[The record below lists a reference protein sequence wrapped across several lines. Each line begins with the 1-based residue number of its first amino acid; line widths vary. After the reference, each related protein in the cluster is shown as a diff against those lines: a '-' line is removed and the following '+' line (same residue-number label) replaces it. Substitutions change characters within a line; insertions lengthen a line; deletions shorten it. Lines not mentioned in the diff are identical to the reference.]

1 MSLMHVNIVNL
12 DISVVIL
19 TVFAVFIVEIPIV
32 VFLTPRL
39 VVAWIRRNAGRIV
52 EDMLADEKVKE
63 LLNDASRR
71 LVGHLVG
78 GLGGRPMSLRSIIA
92 QVASQ
97 IAMQWVS
104 RAGIIPKE
112 VAQGASEA
120 VSEAMKE
127 LK

>member
-1 MSLMHVNIVNL
+1 VNP

-39 VVAWIRRNAGRIV
+39 VVAWIRKNAGRIMQ
-52 EDMLADEKVKE
+52 DMLEDEQVKQ

-78 GLGGRPMSLRSIIA
+78 GMGGRPLSIKTIIA
-92 QVASQ
+92 QIASQ

-104 RAGIIPKE
+104 RAGVIPKE
-112 VAQGASEA
+112 VAAEASQA
-120 VSEAMKE
+120 VTEAMKE
-127 LK
+127 VK